1 MSNYL
6 FFQGVS
12 CLPKRRQHIA
22 GDQYRRPNPAATLE
36 NPEAENLF
44 HELFSL
50 TGIPHGY
57 YRQNFL
63 QRRLSACLRFLGV
76 KTVETAIEKL
86 RKQPE
91 LAHRTL
97 GVVLLGV
104 TDFYRDAPVFTYLQQ
119 YIIPQLKNRHPLRVW
134 SAACSDGQE
143 LYSIATLL
151 AKADLLAGTEL
162 LGTDCRAEAIA
173 KAKQG
178 TFAPLQQDRPFADIH
193 STYFAKDGK
202 TPTQLL
208 ESATFTWKQA
218 DLFRQIE
225 EGPWDLLL
233 WRNMSIYLAGTAAE
247 PVWRAMVREMRPGG
261 YLIAGKADYPP
272 VGLGL
277 VRIAPCIYQKKGGL
291 SA

>member
-12 CLPKRRQHIA
+12 CLPKRRQRIA
-22 GDQYRRPNPAATLE
+22 GDEYKRPSPVTTLE

-50 TGIPHGY
+50 TGIPHSY

-63 QRRLSACLRFLGV
+63 QRRLNACLRFLGV
-76 KTVETAIEKL
+76 KTVEIAIEKL

-104 TDFYRDAPVFTYLQQ
+104 TDFYRDVPVFTYIQRQ
-119 YIIPQLKNRHPLRVW
+119 IIPLLKNRQNLRVW

-151 AKADLLAGTEL
+151 AKADLLAKAEL

-173 KAKQG
+173 KARQG
-178 TFAPLQQDRPFADIH
+178 TFAPFQPDRPFADIH
-193 STYFAKDGK
+193 AAYFSKDGK
-202 TPTQLL
+202 TSTQLQQN
-208 ESATFTWKQA
+208 AAITWKQA

-225 EGPWDLLL
+225 KGPWDLLL

-247 PVWRAMVREMRPGG
+247 PVWRGMVQEMRPGG
-261 YLIAGKADYPP
+261 FLIAGKADYPP

-291 SA
+291 GE